1 MDKKIKK
8 KETTNIELLTE
19 ISKKLSSLN
28 NRLTKIESR
37 LDVDSDNDI
46 NKLSFTE
53 LYSLRE
59 ITRNIFTDNHH
70 REGNA
75 ELVSQSRI
83 LINKIN
89 SKIEYYIKK
98 YNENNQ

>member
-1 MDKKIKK
+1 MDKKTKNKK
-8 KETTNIELLTE
+8 PTNIELLTE
-19 ISKKLSSLN
+19 ISKTLTSLN
-28 NRLTKIESR
+28 NRLTKIETR
-37 LDVDSDNDI
+37 LDNDI
-46 NKLSFTE
+46 DIDKLSFTE

-70 REGNA
+70 HEGNA

-89 SKIEYYIKK
+89 SKIEYHIKK
-98 YNENNQ
+98 YNENN

>member
-1 MDKKIKK
+1 MDKKTKNKK
-8 KETTNIELLTE
+8 PTNIELLTE
-19 ISKKLSSLN
+19 ISKTLTSLN

-37 LDVDSDNDI
+37 LDGDNNIDI
-46 NKLSFTE
+46 DKLSFTE

-70 REGNA
+70 HEGNA

-89 SKIEYYIKK
+89 SKIKYHIKK
-98 YNENNQ
+98 YNENN